1 MLVSSQT
8 IPLLRQTLASATKA
22 VAVDT
27 ETNITDRYSDRY
39 CMGISLCVDGG
50 ETFYIPVG
58 HSSWMAPDEEQVV
71 PPVDLFMD
79 VGVPCVFHNAKFDI
93 HVLRRAGVQIPEA
106 FKFYDTMLMCH
117 FIDENELNFSLQAM
131 AKKYLN
137 EHKEVDLAKAMKNLK
152 WEEIPGE
159 IMAKYAEQ
167 DALVTYN
174 LYETLLP
181 HFQKYEECWKIDSE
195 FLLMLEQIE
204 AKGILIDVER
214 TKELQALCTLQLE
227 QLKEELGFDPAKT
240 KILHEKLFALP
251 PYGLGLKPITVT
263 PGGKPQVNTAFLEK
277 TNHPVCGLLLQFKE
291 TQKQLTSYYNSYL
304 RLVGENGN
312 SRIHA
317 SFKQHG
323 TVTGRL
329 SCADPNMQQIPRDSP
344 IKSLFLPDP
353 GNQLWEIDFKN
364 IEMRLA
370 AVYSQEESLIE
381 TFRAEGDVHQLTA
394 DLIGIDRQKA
404 KMVNFLIIYGGG
416 ADALSY
422 QLRLPRETC
431 VGIIKDYEKAY
442 PKLTSCRRAA
452 GMAAL
457 ENGGWIKM
465 FSGRRRHF
473 RFSNDYHKAFN
484 SIVQGG
490 AFEIVKRSMLN
501 LRYFDIRN
509 QVHDSVWLNVRSFM
523 EVRKAES
530 LMSDWTEE
538 EFGLKF
544 SVESKRLS

>member
-1 MLVSSQT
+1 
-8 IPLLRQTLASATKA
+8 
-22 VAVDT
+22 
-27 ETNITDRYSDRY
+27 
-39 CMGISLCVDGG
+39 MGISICVDGS

-71 PPVDLFMD
+71 PPSDLFID
-79 VGVPCVFHNAKFDI
+79 VQVPFVFHNAKFDI

-106 FKFYDTMLMCH
+106 FSFYDTMLMCH
-117 FIDENELNFSLQAM
+117 FLDENDTKIPGLSLQAM
-131 AKKYLN
+131 AKKYIG
-137 EHKEVDLAKAMKNLK
+137 ESKMKDLASTMKNTLK

-159 IMAKYAEQ
+159 IMGVYAEQ
-167 DALVTYN
+167 DALVTYR
-174 LYETLLP
+174 LYDKLKPYFEI
-181 HFQKYEECWKIDSE
+181 YEEAWKIDAE
-195 FLLMLEQIE
+195 FLLLLEQIE
-204 AKGILIDVER
+204 ARGLLLNVER
-214 TKELQALCTLQLE
+214 CKELQALCSLQLE

-240 KILHEKLFALP
+240 KVLHEKLFSLP
-251 PYGLGLKPITVT
+251 PTGLGLKPITFT
-263 PGGKPQVNTAFLEK
+263 GTGKPQVNTSFLEK

-304 RLVGENGN
+304 RLVGDSGKN

-353 GNQLWEIDFKN
+353 GNQLWEVDFKN

-370 AVYSQEESLIE
+370 AVYSQEDALLE

-422 QLRLPRETC
+422 QLRLSRDTC

-442 PKLTSCRRAA
+442 PKLTTCRRAA
-452 GMAAL
+452 GVAAL

-490 AFEIVKRSMLN
+490 AFEIVKRAMLN

-523 EVRKAES
+523 EVREAER
-530 LMSDWTEE
+530 LMADWTEE
-538 EFGLKF
+538 MFGLKF